1 MQWQFWIIQTL
12 NSVAFGGLL
21 FLLSSGFSLIFG
33 LMRIPNL
40 AHGAFFML
48 GAYFG
53 YTLLTRVGLHFW
65 FAAIF
70 AGLGVGIIGIL
81 MERFV
86 LRALAGNE
94 QGQVLVTLGVSFIIA
109 DICLLTW
116 TGDPMPLAA
125 PQALRPPLR
134 LFGFAFP
141 TYRLVVLGIALVAA
155 VLLYVLMERTRLGAM
170 IRAGVD
176 DMEMARG
183 VGIPVS
189 RLFTTVF
196 LLGAA
201 LAGIGGVLGGPIL
214 NAYPGLDTDMLPL
227 ALRQGFDTM
236 VTGRPGPVVLDV
248 PFDMFNVPINE
259 PTPRPEDWDA
269 NITCRCGADP
279 EGVRK
284 AADMLMAAKRPVLFC
299 GQGVRYGGATQEL
312 LQLAEKLRIPV
323 AMSASGIGSIPTH
336 HPLALGLVARNGP
349 YQANHAARQADVML
363 AQIGRAHV

>member
-53 YTLLTRVGLHFW
+53 YTLLRLNLHFW
-65 FAAIF
+65 LAAI
-70 AGLGVGIIGIL
+70 AGGLGVGLLGIL
-81 MERFV
+81 MERFI
-86 LRALAGNE
+86 LRRLAGNE

-109 DICLLTW
+109 DLCLLIW
-116 TGDPMPLAA
+116 TGDPWTLPA
-125 PQALRPPLR
+125 PVELRPPIR
-134 LFGFAFP
+134 VGGFAFP
-141 TYRLVVLGIALVAA
+141 TFRLVVLGIALVTA
-155 VLLYVLMERTRLGAM
+155 VALYFLMDRTRLGAM

-176 DMEMARG
+176 DMEMAQG

-196 LLGAA
+196 LLGAT

-227 ALRQGFDTM
+227 ALIVVILGGAGSLLGAFVGSFIVGFIYNF
-236 VTGRPGPVVLDV
+236 GIALV
-248 PFDMFNVPINE
+248 PDLAYF
-259 PTPRPEDWDA
+259 
-269 NITCRCGADP
+269 
-279 EGVRK
+279 
-284 AADMLMAAKRPVLFC
+284 VLFLPMVLVLVFLP
-299 GQGVRYGGATQEL
+299 QGLFGRV
-312 LQLAEKLRIPV
+312 
-323 AMSASGIGSIPTH
+323 
-336 HPLALGLVARNGP
+336 
-349 YQANHAARQADVML
+349 
-363 AQIGRAHV
+363 QI